1 MPSLLCLSQPAII
14 SMNSSKSRVPDP
26 SSSTSSMMLL
36 MSSSVNLLSNSRKI
50 SFRVS
55 VEINPM
61 QSLSYILKASL
72 RSFFINLLNDLSE
85 GRRLH
90 FHPHHGEDSSHLV
103 SRNGALLIGET
114 VKALFQNLDLVRL
127 EANGVHLLLGE
138 KLLVS
143 HVECSRPAL
152 CVREVFAAF

>member
-1 MPSLLCLSQPAII
+1 MPAII

-72 RSFFINLLNDLSE
+72 SSFFKASSSSSTRNLAASWQNSPNSSKPDPSSSISSIISCNPVGLTSSASGTRDIS
-85 GRRLH
+85 
-90 FHPHHGEDSSHLV
+90 DS
-103 SRNGALLIGET
+103 
-114 VKALFQNLDLVRL
+114 VR
-127 EANGVHLLLGE
+127 GQI
-138 KLLVS
+138 
-143 HVECSRPAL
+143 
-152 CVREVFAAF
+152 